1 MEEKKDIKIEIKK
14 YAIHIGL
21 IVVTLFLLSF
31 AMKYFED
38 SRNIYS
44 FENWNYII
52 ATMVIWGCEYLIV
65 KGLTNNSK
73 LSLGIVIGVEALYD
87 IINYIVRIAR
97 GSSIAI
103 SDIFAFQTALSV
115 SKYITIKFD
124 SNFVFG
130 ALFIIAII
138 AIFMIF
144 RNKIVE
150 QKDSYKIRISKVCIG
165 IIIVLVLSKTK
176 IYSGW
181 SLWDLNNTYRCLG
194 TPMTILRMIQD
205 FRVKPPEGYN
215 RDEVIKTL
223 SSYDKKSNEYSEEK
237 PNIIVIVN
245 ESFCDYYNTYNHGNA
260 NPIEY
265 YSKLEKS
272 DNVISGTMYSSEF
285 GGRTSNV
292 EYEFLTQ
299 NSMRILS
306 KGSYVFQQYVPRKVK
321 SSIVEHLRSIGYKTS
336 AIHPWE
342 NFAYSRNKVYPLLGF
357 QSIKF
362 KDDIE
367 GLEKNF
373 NNDFFTDES
382 TYRELLKEIDEK
394 KENEKLFEYVLTV
407 QNHIGYLNTDPEQI
421 DYSDDFHTNVYM
433 QLAHDSSEALKDLI
447 EELKDKDE
455 KYILLFFGD
464 HQPNLD
470 DSDNGMERE
479 MVQYETSFLI
489 WANYEIETRHNIR
502 TSTIY
507 LQNYLLKA
515 AGVELSAMNNYMEEL
530 QKYYPIITKRFYEDN
545 DGNVYREEND
555 TSSNY
560 DKMKEY
566 DRISYYRIFDKNQ

>member
-181 SLWDLNNTYRCLG
+181 SLWDLNNTDR
-194 TPMTILRMIQD
+194 
-205 FRVKPPEGYN
+205 
-215 RDEVIKTL
+215 
-223 SSYDKKSNEYSEEK
+223 KS
-237 PNIIVIVN
+237 VV
-245 ESFCDYYNTYNHGNA
+245 
-260 NPIEY
+260 
-265 YSKLEKS
+265 
-272 DNVISGTMYSSEF
+272 
-285 GGRTSNV
+285 
-292 EYEFLTQ
+292 
-299 NSMRILS
+299 
-306 KGSYVFQQYVPRKVK
+306 
-321 SSIVEHLRSIGYKTS
+321 
-336 AIHPWE
+336 
-342 NFAYSRNKVYPLLGF
+342 
-357 QSIKF
+357 
-362 KDDIE
+362 
-367 GLEKNF
+367 
-373 NNDFFTDES
+373 
-382 TYRELLKEIDEK
+382 
-394 KENEKLFEYVLTV
+394 
-407 QNHIGYLNTDPEQI
+407 
-421 DYSDDFHTNVYM
+421 
-433 QLAHDSSEALKDLI
+433 
-447 EELKDKDE
+447 
-455 KYILLFFGD
+455 
-464 HQPNLD
+464 
-470 DSDNGMERE
+470 
-479 MVQYETSFLI
+479 
-489 WANYEIETRHNIR
+489 
-502 TSTIY
+502 
-507 LQNYLLKA
+507 
-515 AGVELSAMNNYMEEL
+515 
-530 QKYYPIITKRFYEDN
+530 
-545 DGNVYREEND
+545 
-555 TSSNY
+555 
-560 DKMKEY
+560 
-566 DRISYYRIFDKNQ
+566 